1 MLSDIKIGDVAALIA
16 LLINFA
22 VAFIFWCIL

>member
-1 MLSDIKIGDVAALIA
+1 MWSDIKIGDIAALIA
-16 LLINFA
+16 LLSNFA